1 MEDNDR
7 GQESTARKVAKK
19 IANDR
24 PSGPFLERPGKLL
37 EPVSHP
43 VSPRKL
49 YGCFSKLPLF
59 SIPLIC
65 PVTCPVIYG
74 RSRPTVK
81 LPGSRKCRKTKQ
93 NGGRRRTFFVFREDH
108 SHIKDAPFLSIWL
121 SPRSLNDFG
130 SLLRKNRVVRQGNK
144 GGIGKKHAERVDT
157 AHWLRS
163 ETQLNSCCF
172 IFFLQLEG
180 ICMEA
185 LYKCDVLFY
194 CFQNQQTAE
203 KIMNT

>member
-1 MEDNDR
+1 M
-7 GQESTARKVAKK
+7 
-19 IANDR
+19 
-24 PSGPFLERPGKLL
+24 
-37 EPVSHP
+37 
-43 VSPRKL
+43 
-49 YGCFSKLPLF
+49 
-59 SIPLIC
+59 
-65 PVTCPVIYG
+65 
-74 RSRPTVK
+74 
-81 LPGSRKCRKTKQ
+81 
-93 NGGRRRTFFVFREDH
+93 RRIFFVFREDH

-194 CFQNQQTAE
+194 CFQNQQTAR
-203 KIMNT
+203 KKLRIRKHSHAITRRALTLKCVQNGFF